1 MRTQLGAVFQV
12 FRPTIAENIVKMP
25 RGATVMYP
33 KDIGVLLM
41 WADLFP
47 GAKVVEAGFGSGAL
61 AMALLRVVGPE
72 GQVVSYETREEFAL
86 RAHENVETF
95 LGPMPNHIVKVQD
108 IYEGI
113 DERGVDRVLLDLS
126 EPWRVV
132 GHAVEALRPGG
143 IFMGYV
149 PTTIQLKMVVDALR
163 QSKGFAHIESM
174 EILMRHW
181 NVEGMS
187 VRPEHQ
193 MIGHTGFLTF
203 ARRLVRLQESG
214 SEAVDQAG

>member
-1 MRTQLGAVFQV
+1 MRTSLGAAFQI
-12 FRPTIAENIVKMP
+12 FWPTIAENIVKMP

-41 WADLFP
+41 WADVYP

-72 GQVVSYETREEFAL
+72 GQVVSYEMREEFAL
-86 RAHENVETF
+86 RARENVETF
-95 LGPMPNHIVKVQD
+95 LGPMPNHVVKVQD

-113 DERGVDRVLLDLS
+113 EERNVDRVLLDLS

-132 GHAVEALRPGG
+132 ERAMEALRPGG

-163 QSKGFAHIESM
+163 RSKGFAHTQSM
-174 EILMRHW
+174 EVLVRYWH
-181 NVEGMS
+181 VEGMS

-193 MIGHTGFLTF
+193 MVGHTGFLTF
-203 ARRLVRLQESG
+203 ARRLVRLEEPEESR
-214 SEAVDQAG
+214 E